1 MFLKKYNIKSRNIPL
16 MYVIGF
22 FGGLLFF
29 LPVLA
34 LYFEQS
40 LFSVKNVA
48 LIFSIE
54 ALAMAVFE
62 IPTGSFSDIF
72 GRKKVIMLY
81 SISVLV
87 ALSFLSIGENI
98 FMFVG
103 YAIFNGFAMAL
114 SSGNDQAFIYDSL
127 KEEGKEQYYKK
138 VIGTLYALWPLGA
151 SIGSIIGG
159 YLAHISLKTP
169 IVYSFIPIVIAF
181 ILSLFL
187 KEPDYHKAEEKNL
200 FKHIS
205 SSIKVIIKSKQLL
218 ILIVGWLIL
227 MSLGESMHLLKPLFF
242 EFKEIPLIYFGYF
255 SALIFGLSSLGFYIS
270 HSVSEKFGNKR
281 TLIFSLLLALLLT
294 IVATFTHKYV
304 AAFFLAVPSILFGI
318 RNIVI
323 DYLFNKNIPSSYR
336 ATINSINSFV
346 SKIGIAIMVP
356 LIGYFADLY
365 NINVAFMMVIGIMF
379 VVPILFLF
387 IKDEK

>member
-1 MFLKKYNIKSRNIPL
+1 

>member
-1 MFLKKYNIKSRNIPL
+1 

-81 SISVLV
+81 SILVLV
-87 ALSFLSIGENI
+87 ALSFLSVGENI

-103 YAIFNGFAMAL
+103 YAIFNGLAMAL
-114 SSGNDQAFIYDSL
+114 SSGNDQALIYDSL

-138 VIGTLYALWPLGA
+138 VIGTMYALWPLGA

-169 IVYSFIPIVIAF
+169 IVYSFIPISIAF
-181 ILSLFL
+181 VLSFFL
-187 KEPDYHKAEEKNL
+187 KEPNCHKTEENNL
-200 FKHIS
+200 FKHIGS
-205 SSIKVIIKSKQLL
+205 SVKVITKSKQLL
-218 ILIVGWLIL
+218 ILIVGGLIL

-255 SALIFGLSSLGFYIS
+255 NALIFGLASLGFYIS
-270 HSVSEKFGNKR
+270 HSVSEKFGNKK
-281 TLIFSLLLALLLT
+281 TLIFSLLLALLFT

-304 AAFFLAVPSILFGI
+304 AAFFLAFSSIFFGI
-318 RNIVI
+318 RNTVI

-356 LIGYFADLY
+356 FIGYFADLY
-365 NINVAFMMVIGIMF
+365 NINVALMVVVGIMF